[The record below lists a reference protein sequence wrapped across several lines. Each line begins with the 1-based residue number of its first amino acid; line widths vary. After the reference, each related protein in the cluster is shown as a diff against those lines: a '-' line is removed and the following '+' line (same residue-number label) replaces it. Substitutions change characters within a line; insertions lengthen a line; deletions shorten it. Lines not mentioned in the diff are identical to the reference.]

1 MKGSTTKPNSLSCTK
16 DTLNEGIQNGWY
28 IDKIQQKMQ
37 INKSENRNITKS
49 LIHGLKKVFNCT
61 KVIL

>member
-1 MKGSTTKPNSLSCTK
+1 
-16 DTLNEGIQNGWY
+16 
-28 IDKIQQKMQ
+28 MQ

-61 KVIL
+61 SHIITIKVKKETSKNKAVLHV